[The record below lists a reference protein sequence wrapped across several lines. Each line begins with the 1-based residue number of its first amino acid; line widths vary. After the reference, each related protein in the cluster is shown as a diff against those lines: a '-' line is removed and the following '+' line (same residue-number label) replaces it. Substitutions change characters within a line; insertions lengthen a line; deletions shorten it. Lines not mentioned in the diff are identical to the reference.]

1 MYKQIHPIDPPSGKN
16 LPPQTLRL
24 DTIQNVRP
32 VGELTMLNTDIDEY
46 PYYVS
51 DEEGKE
57 ISKALLKLNGD
68 ALARE
73 VSDLTHAVR
82 DLWQLLRARMH

>member
-1 MYKQIHPIDPPSGKN
+1 MDWQYMGDLFGDFYTDHDYKSEYGTVWEMPN
-16 LPPQTLRL
+16 LVPLP
-24 DTIQNVRP
+24 
-32 VGELTMLNTDIDEY
+32 
-46 PYYVS
+46 